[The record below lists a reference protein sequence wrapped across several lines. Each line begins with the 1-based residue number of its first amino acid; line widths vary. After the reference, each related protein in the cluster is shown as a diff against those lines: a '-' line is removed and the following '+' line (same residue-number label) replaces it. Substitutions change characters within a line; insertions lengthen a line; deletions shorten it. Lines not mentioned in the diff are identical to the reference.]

1 MMVTLIAT
9 CGVSAILVGV
19 IVALGRIEQRLA
31 PGGCRARVAA
41 DSSWPLGPTAHRR
54 ADAPFADRRR
64 TGRMLQIIA
73 GGGANPQL
81 ANRSNNGH

>member
-1 MMVTLIAT
+1 M
-9 CGVSAILVGV
+9 
-19 IVALGRIEQRLA
+19 VALGMIEQRLA
-31 PGGCRARVAA
+31 PGGRRAPEAA
-41 DSSWPLGPTAHRR
+41 DSSWPLGPTARRR

-81 ANRSNNGH
+81 TNRSINGH